1 MSISSV
7 LSAGLQGVQA
17 GFGRTNQ
24 AAGQIA
30 RFGAN
35 LTTGDLATPILDLKI
50 SEIQVNASASVIK
63 IGDQLLGSLIDIK
76 S

>member
-1 MSISSV
+1 MSVNSV

-24 AAGQIA
+24 AAGQIT
-30 RFGAN
+30 RFGEN
-35 LTTGDLATPILDLKI
+35 LETGDLATPIIDLKI
-50 SEIQVNASASVIK
+50 SEIQVKASASVIK